1 MLLQWLTSFW
11 SRDKLEMAWRHKSRS
26 EKTLIKVIGFLV
38 ITLLCFIV
46 AVIAMD
52 FGFKARIETLE
63 EEIRDLKS
71 PEPTSVTTV
80 TYTTEELDY
89 NTTTESFVS
98 TTSPEITT
106 TTISTEMPSSST
118 TTEEA
123 TTSATTT
130 DNPSSSPTPTDVL
143 FEALRSMLRN
153 FSGMKTSANSF
164 ERITHRGTF
173 TSKARGTF
181 IIMADID
188 QEESQSIIPEA
199 SSTSVP
205 VLYIDSS
212 ETSIVPPGNY
222 TNNSTSE
229 VFEDMEDEFE
239 TAAPDEGSGEGT
251 QAPPA
256 LPP

>member
-1 MLLQWLTSFW
+1 
-11 SRDKLEMAWRHKSRS
+11 MAWRHKSRS

-38 ITLLCFIV
+38 ITLLCFII

-52 FGFKARIETLE
+52 FGFKARIEALE
-63 EEIRDLKS
+63 EEIRDLRS
-71 PEPTSVTTV
+71 PEPTSFTTV

-89 NTTTESFVS
+89 NTTTEAFVS

-106 TTISTEMPSSST
+106 TTTSTEVPSSST
-118 TTEEA
+118 TTDEA
-123 TTSATTT
+123 TTSTTTT
-130 DNPSSSPTPTDVL
+130 DNPSSPSMQPEAL

-153 FSGMKTSANSF
+153 FSGMKSSANSF
-164 ERITHRGTF
+164 ERITRRGTF

-188 QEESQSIIPEA
+188 QEESQSIVPEP

-205 VLYIDSS
+205 VLYIDSN
-212 ETSIVPPGNY
+212 ETSPVPPESY
-222 TNNSTSE
+222 TNSTSE
-229 VFEDMEDEFE
+229 VFEDMEDELE

-251 QAPPA
+251 QGPT